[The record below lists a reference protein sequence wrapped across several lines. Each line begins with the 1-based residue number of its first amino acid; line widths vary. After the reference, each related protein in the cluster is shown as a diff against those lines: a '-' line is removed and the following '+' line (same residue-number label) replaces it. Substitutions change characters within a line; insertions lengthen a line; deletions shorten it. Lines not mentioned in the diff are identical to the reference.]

1 MANLNDIEISHPM
14 EVDVPPPLPSPPG
27 THHCPPS
34 NNQCPDSMLFFSMKA
49 AGLGKL
55 KPNTLVLG
63 FKSSWREG
71 SAESLV
77 DYVNTI

>member
-1 MANLNDIEISHPM
+1 
-14 EVDVPPPLPSPPG
+14 
-27 THHCPPS
+27 
-34 NNQCPDSMLFFSMKA
+34 MLFLSMKA

-63 FKSSWREG
+63 FKTGWREA
-71 SAESLV
+71 SEESLV